1 MMLSSV
7 FTLVVAL
14 VTSAAQAKLDPI
26 VHDQLLLQ
34 GPPQIGLWQ
43 ALHREANLQAQQAEL
58 LLV

>member
-43 ALHREANLQAQQAEL
+43 ALHREANLQQAEL